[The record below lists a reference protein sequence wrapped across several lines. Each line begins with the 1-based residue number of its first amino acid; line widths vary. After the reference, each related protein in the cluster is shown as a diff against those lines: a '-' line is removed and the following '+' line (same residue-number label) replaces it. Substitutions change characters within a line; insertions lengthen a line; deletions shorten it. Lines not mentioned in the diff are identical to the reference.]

1 MHLPDGVLSPAVWI
15 AAAGASGASLA
26 LALRETRSATRG
38 IARSPGETGSPAGI
52 GTTATLAAFVFAAQ
66 SFQIPIP
73 GGASAHLLGGSLLT
87 AALGPARAVCAM
99 ASVFAV
105 QALAFHD
112 GGIAALGANLWN
124 GGIVPSAVTSAM
136 IAFMPPRST
145 SRMRALMAG
154 GGAVLGVFL
163 GSLFCAFEI
172 GLSGA
177 AALPVALAAIAGIHL
192 WVALVEGVLTAALV
206 GALFGARQFT
216 ADPGAGR
223 GSARLSLPILVASAA
238 LATAIAAS
246 QFSAGSPDGLER
258 ASAQLGI
265 SATAPEPEREELG
278 GAVPT
283 LAGASL
289 AAVALA
295 IGIAWRRPAS
305 SAP

>member
-15 AAAGASGASLA
+15 AAAGASGISLA
-26 LALRETRSATRG
+26 LALRETASASRDTAPTAG
-38 IARSPGETGSPAGI
+38 DASAPGL

-73 GGASAHLLGGSLLT
+73 SGASAHLLGGSLLT

-105 QALAFHD
+105 QALAFQD

-124 GGIVPSAVTSAM
+124 GGIVPCAVTGAVLAFAPARSSAR
-136 IAFMPPRST
+136 I
-145 SRMRALMAG
+145 RALLAG
-154 GGAVLGVFL
+154 GGAALGVFL

-177 AALPVALAAIAGIHL
+177 AALPVALAAIGGIHL
-192 WVALVEGVLTAALV
+192 WVALVEGLLTATLV
-206 GALFGARQFT
+206 GALFGAREFT
-216 ADPGAGR
+216 TGPSLGR
-223 GSARLSLPILVASAA
+223 GSARVALPVLVAAAA
-238 LATAIAAS
+238 LATAFAAS
-246 QFSAGSPDGLER
+246 QFSASTPDGLEQ
-258 ASAQLGI
+258 ASSQIGI
-265 SATAPEPEREELG
+265 SAPAPESDREELP

-295 IGIAWRRPAS
+295 IGLAWKRPAA